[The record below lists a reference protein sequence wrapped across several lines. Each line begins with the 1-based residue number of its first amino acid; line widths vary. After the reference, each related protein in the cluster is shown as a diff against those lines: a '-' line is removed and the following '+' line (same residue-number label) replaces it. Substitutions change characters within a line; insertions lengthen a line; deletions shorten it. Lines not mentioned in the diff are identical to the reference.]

1 MDHLN
6 AVFANQLLFT
16 DPETGE
22 ELRPKYEP
30 QDEGGVFAL
39 YVTSKDGKRNWKHII
54 KTEEL

>member
-6 AVFANQLLFT
+6 MIFANQILFT

-30 QDEGGVFAL
+30 QIEDGSFVI
-39 YVTSKDGKRNWKHII
+39 YVTSKDGKRNWKHKI
-54 KTEEL
+54 KTEEV

>member
-6 AVFANQLLFT
+6 KVFASQLLFT

-30 QDEGGVFAL
+30 QQEDDGFVL
-39 YVTSKDGKRNWKHII
+39 YVTSKNGERNWKHTIN
-54 KTEEL
+54 TEEL